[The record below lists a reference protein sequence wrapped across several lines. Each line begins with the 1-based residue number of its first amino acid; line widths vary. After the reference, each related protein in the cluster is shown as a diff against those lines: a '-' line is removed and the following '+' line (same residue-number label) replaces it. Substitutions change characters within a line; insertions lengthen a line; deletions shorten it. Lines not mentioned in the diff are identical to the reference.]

1 MMKVNTTWLRE
12 SSTQLRQLAKRID
25 RVLEQMAEIR
35 RRLYDSGEMGGQL
48 PEQIRKDYFK
58 LGHQYET
65 LLELANMLSEA
76 AAQYERSERRN
87 QMNWQDRMV
96 DGLKE
101 HFWHRWRQTHRPGAL
116 VIPEWVRRIF
126 YRRPARWKNVLEI
139 SVIVAVE
146 CSETYQNLG
155 LDRILV
161 VGSPQE

>member
-1 MMKVNTTWLRE
+1 MMKVNTTWLQE

-35 RRLYDSGEMGGQL
+35 RRLYDSCEMGGQL

-65 LLELANMLSEA
+65 LLELANVLSEA

-87 QMNWQDRMV
+87 QMNWQDRV
-96 DGLKE
+96 TDDVIERAGQ
-101 HFWHRWRQTHRPGAL
+101 RWRQTHRPGAL
-116 VIPEWVRRIF
+116 VIPEWARRIF
-126 YRRPARWKNVLEI
+126 YRRPARWKKVLET

-155 LDRILV
+155 LNRILV